1 MKSIKEKLAATPPPA
16 NQAELEADLAKL
28 QGMASTIRKDVSS
41 AVELMKQKMVG
52 AGLEPDDKKLSK
64 EERASGFMDD
74 TKRPV
79 FWL

>member
-1 MKSIKEKLAATPPPA
+1 MLPIVCPALTPPPA

-28 QGMASTIRKDVSS
+28 QGMATTIRKDVSS

-52 AGLEPDDKKLSK
+52 AGLELDDKKLSK

-74 TKRPV
+74 KKRPV